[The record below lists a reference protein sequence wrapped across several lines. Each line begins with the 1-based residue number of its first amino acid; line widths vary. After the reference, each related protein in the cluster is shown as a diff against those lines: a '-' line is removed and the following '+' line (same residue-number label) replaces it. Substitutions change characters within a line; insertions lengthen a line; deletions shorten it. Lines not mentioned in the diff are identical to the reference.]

1 VVSPALRADVLPIK
15 RGDGMGRHVDNQAFK
30 PVDRQRYRN
39 KMQRGLDALARMLA
53 EGNFSFPHQQMGLE
67 MELCLVDEQM
77 EPSMSNSVVL
87 EKISEPVFTTE
98 LGQQNIEL
106 NVEPQVLAGD
116 SALELEERMRAAL
129 RRADGGAHDAGAK
142 IVMIGTLPT
151 LRSSHFDP
159 NWLSRNPR
167 YSLLNEQIFL
177 ARGEEMLLDMEGV
190 ALSEGHP
197 ERLRSYA
204 GSILPESACTSV
216 QLHLQVAP
224 EDFAAHWNAAQCV
237 AGVQVAIGANSPFL
251 LGKALWHE
259 TRIPLFLQATDTRP
273 VELKNQGV
281 RPRVWFGERWIT
293 SIFDLFEENV
303 RYFPALLPEPDE
315 EDPLAALDGGR
326 APTLAELRLHNGT
339 VWRWNRPVYD
349 LVDGVPH
356 LRVENRVLPS
366 GPSVVDIVANAAFF
380 YGVQR
385 ALTEQDRPLWT
396 QMSFAAAEENFYA
409 GARHGFD
416 AHLYWPSV
424 GWVAPD
430 ELVLRRLLPM
440 AHDGLRACG
449 VSDAARER
457 YLGLIEQRCL
467 AKRNG
472 AVWQRETVALLE
484 QRGAERQGALAG
496 MLRRYIDL
504 ADSGAPVHTWPV
516 G

>member
-1 VVSPALRADVLPIK
+1 
-15 RGDGMGRHVDNQAFK
+15 MGRHVDDQPFK
-30 PVDRQRYRN
+30 PVDRQRYRS

-67 MELCLVDEQM
+67 MELCLVDDQM
-77 EPSMSNSVVL
+77 EPSMSNAVVL

-116 SALELEERMRAAL
+116 SALKLEARMRAAL
-129 RRADGGAHDAGAK
+129 LRADSGAHDAGAK

-151 LRSSHFDP
+151 LRSAHFDP

-190 ALSEGHP
+190 PLDEAQSEK
-197 ERLRSYA
+197 LRSYA
-204 GSILPESACTSV
+204 DSILPESACTSV

-224 EDFAAHWNAAQCV
+224 EDFAAHWNAAQCL

-303 RYFPALLPEPDE
+303 RYFPALLPEPEE
-315 EDPLAALDGGR
+315 EDPVAALEAGR

-339 VWRWNRPVYD
+339 IWRWNRPVYD
-349 LVDGVPH
+349 LVGGVPH

-380 YGVQR
+380 YGAQR

-416 AHLYWPSV
+416 AHLYWPSI
-424 GWVAPD
+424 GWIKPD

-449 VSDAARER
+449 VSDAACER
-457 YLGLIEQRCL
+457 YLGVIEKRCL

-472 AVWQRETVALLE
+472 STWQRETVALLE
-484 QRGAERQGALAG
+484 DRGADRHGALAG

-504 ADSGAPVHTWPV
+504 ADNGDPVHAWPV

>member
-1 VVSPALRADVLPIK
+1 
-15 RGDGMGRHVDNQAFK
+15 MGRHVDDRAFK

-67 MELCLVDEQM
+67 MELCLVDRSM
-77 EPSMSNSVVL
+77 EPSMSNAEVL
-87 EKISEPVFTTE
+87 EKIDEPAFTTE

-106 NVEPQVLAGD
+106 NVEPRVLAGD
-116 SALELEERMRAAL
+116 SALRLEERMRDAL
-129 RRADGGAHDAGAK
+129 QRADGGAHDVGAK

-151 LRSSHFDP
+151 LRSAHFDP
-159 NWLSRNPR
+159 SWLSRNPR

-177 ARGEEMLLDMEGV
+177 ARGEEMLLDMEGEPLGE
-190 ALSEGHP
+190 AYHT

-204 GSILPESACTSV
+204 DSILPESACTSV

-224 EDFAAHWNAAQCV
+224 EDFAAHWNAAQCL

-259 TRIPLFLQATDTRP
+259 TRIPLFQQATDTRP
-273 VELKNQGV
+273 EELKNQGV

-303 RYFPALLPEPDE
+303 RYFPALLPDPEE
-315 EDPLAALDGGR
+315 EDPVAALEAGR
-326 APTLAELRLHNGT
+326 APTLNELRLHNGT
-339 VWRWNRPVYD
+339 IWRWNRPVYD

-356 LRVENRVLPS
+356 LRIENRVLPS

-380 YGVQR
+380 YGAQR

-396 QMSFAAAEENFYA
+396 QMSFTAAEENLFS
-409 GARHGFD
+409 GARSGFD
-416 AHLYWPSV
+416 AHLYWPGT

-430 ELVLRRLLPM
+430 ELVMRRLLPM
-440 AHDGLRACG
+440 AHEGLKACG
-449 VSDAARER
+449 VSDEAREH
-457 YLGLIEQRCL
+457 YLGVVEQRCL
-467 AKRNG
+467 ARRNG
-472 AVWQRETVALLE
+472 ATWQRETVARLE
-484 QRGAERQGALAG
+484 ERGMDRPKALAT
-496 MLRRYIDL
+496 MLDHYIAL
-504 ADSGAPVHTWPV
+504 ADEGTPVHTWPV